1 MTEENLDMKHLK
13 YLPATIALFLAA
25 TSAVAAT
32 SAQQSFDSIKA
43 LQGTWEGKTTQG
55 KDVEVS
61 FRPTS
66 GDSAVISEI
75 RGGDHGPDQDMIT
88 MFHMDGP
95 NFLMTHYCSAG
106 NQPRMTA
113 TASPDGKTITFD
125 FRDATNLSAPD
136 AGHMQRVI
144 FTITDS
150 NHHVEE
156 WHFVDHGREIVAR
169 FDLTKKS

>member
-1 MTEENLDMKHLK
+1 MNEENLDMKHLK

-25 TSAVAAT
+25 TSAVAAP
-32 SAQQSFDSIKA
+32 SAQQSFDSITA

-66 GDSAVISEI
+66 GDSAMLSEI

-95 NFLMTHYCSAG
+95 NLLMTHYCSVG

-125 FRDATNLSAPD
+125 FRDATNLSATD
-136 AGHMQRVI
+136 A
-144 FTITDS
+144 